1 MRTLILLG
9 ILTACVVVAI
19 VECSDRS
26 DRRKVAAHA
35 GGGLLVGFL
44 LWRLIV
50 HAGVFDN
57 W

>member
-35 GGGLLVGFL
+35 GGGLLVGFV

>member
-9 ILTACVVVAI
+9 ILAACVAVAI
-19 VECSDRS
+19 IECRDRS
-26 DRRKVAAHA
+26 NRGKVAAHA
-35 GGGLLVGFL
+35 AGGLLVGFL